1 MEGGVIFNIFDSSTK
16 KQVASIGAPIE
27 GDKAEAEWTYYYQ
40 YDSERPLKEKPKF
53 TFDVQ
58 GQRCKKKDSSSVEIG
73 MNIKI
78 LAQDENGE
86 LAKNKKFYVSY
97 SDGSNKSYSSNGQ
110 GEIELK
116 DMVPGI
122 ILNITEDKNNETGL
136 ISRGNQL

>member
-1 MEGGVIFNIFDSSTK
+1 
-16 KQVASIGAPIE
+16 
-27 GDKAEAEWTYYYQ
+27 
-40 YDSERPLKEKPKF
+40 
-53 TFDVQ
+53 
-58 GQRCKKKDSSSVEIG
+58 

-122 ILNITEDKNNETGL
+122 ILEITEKKNEDTGL
-136 ISRGNQL
+136 VK